1 MKIHILLF
9 LIFLSFSYIGCSSG
23 EYDIAEYR
31 VDYDEKTLVIDTIG
45 IITDIKEDITKKEE
59 LKLDVK
65 VKETFTFTVQI
76 GAFINKDNFE
86 RFLALA
92 KQKVGGDV
100 YYELQNGIYK
110 IRIGTFN
117 NRAEAMKYWEQAR
130 RLGYFDAFVITKKI
144 K

>member
-1 MKIHILLF
+1 LV
-9 LIFLSFSYIGCSSG
+9 LICAWSFYYTGCSSG
-23 EYDIAEYR
+23 EYEIAEYK
-31 VDYDEKTLVIDTIG
+31 VQYDEKTIVIDTIG
-45 IITDIKEDITKKEE
+45 IITDIKEDITKREE

-76 GAFINKDNFE
+76 GAFINKDNFD
-86 RFLALA
+86 RFLAVA
-92 KQKVGGDV
+92 KQKVGAEV
-100 YYELQNGIYK
+100 YFEMQNGIYK
-110 IRIGTFN
+110 IRVGNFT